1 MYENLLARFPNEDP
15 GFVLQTVGH
24 WVWKNYFQPALLE
37 PEKYGVVDRGLTQ
50 EQKRNLGEIAKVVAQ
65 VASGRLFGAENVY
78 LQPLNSYIGESI
90 QRLGQIWGQSKLI
103 SCILSVLPSMI

>member
-1 MYENLLARFPNEDP
+1 
-15 GFVLQTVGH
+15 
-24 WVWKNYFQPALLE
+24 VWKNYFQPALLE

-50 EQKRNLGEIAKVVAQ
+50 EQKRNLGEISKVVAQ

-90 QRLGQIWGQSKLI
+90 QRLGQIWGQSKLMSSI
-103 SCILSVLPSMI
+103 SFAFVYNNLTSNSDLGTRRRSLL